1 MIQSYKKLL
10 EMESVASL
18 KLEQDKKALDSI
30 KNILYQNK
38 SFIINKLTQYLKQE
52 LNTEYYQYMILDI
65 DNNIFDVL
73 IKKDSEI
80 FESTING
87 KDYIDFSSDDLID
100 KRIFN
105 NLDEIILLDYNCSDN
120 LINLSYLCDSL
131 EASFLSY
138 SDYLKEKL
146 STFVNYVIHKNM
158 YTILNK

>member
-10 EMESVASL
+10 KMESVASL

-105 NLDEIILLDYNCSDN
+105 NLDEIILLDHNCSDN

-138 SDYLKEKL
+138 SDDLKKKL
-146 STFVNYVIHKNM
+146 STFVNYVIHKSM